1 MSEPLGEVMIRLG
14 LDNSKFGSELSRSQK
29 LVKYATSQMKA
40 NFSALGAGG
49 NKVAALTQKQRDLN
63 QVIVAQQER
72 VKALEKAYKGSFDQ
86 NGKAGRSTAKLAT
99 QLQNAKAKL
108 GGYQH
113 QLVVTAQAAAKARVE
128 TTGLTGTMNRLGKGA
143 TQAGQKMSSVGG
155 KMTTRFTVPVVAGL
169 TAAVKAAVDFDSQIS
184 EMGPLLTDG
193 GKVTKEYRLQLDK
206 LAESSKKWAGQYGIS
221 TSVINDAMSELIK
234 RGFTAQ
240 QTLGSMP
247 SILDATKASG
257 EDLGIVMQATAS
269 IMEQFGLKGK
279 TTEETLKNTQRVTDS
294 LTYAANATAAGFGDM
309 SDAMAYVGPVAKSLK
324 LSVED
329 TAAAIGVLSDQGI
342 EGQKAGTN
350 LRGILTSLV
359 NVTPAA
365 KEQFAKMGISAKQA
379 GEDASDLPKLI
390 DDITKGTKGWTAQAK
405 AKALATIFGRQNQAA
420 MNALIAA
427 GSDELRTLTKETE
440 SAGGAT
446 KKVADQM
453 NETKA
458 NQVKRMV
465 ENIKQMGIT
474 IGQKLLPLL
483 PPVLNN
489 INNLVDA
496 FNKLDKGTQNNI
508 VKWVALTAAM
518 GPALKIG
525 GSALQ
530 LIGGANTGI
539 VQLASKLAQ
548 WRAKQAVLNSTVA
561 AGTDA
566 TGAFTTGLAG
576 AGAKT
581 GMLTK
586 LLSPAGLAIAGV
598 GTALVVGKVAWDK
611 WGQAAY
617 DSGQRSRRWGSDV
630 GKAANDSL
638 QRIKNASTQ
647 ASDSLEGFGKNGKQ
661 SAKGVQDAFKQM
673 YKTISGDNK
682 AVIDKSK
689 KLYESMPKS
698 AQAAYKKTMQAQT
711 KAAEQRTKQ
720 AKEINQSVDSIV
732 AASVKSGKD
741 LTDDQKIV
749 LDNYVRQMQKV
760 SIDSL
765 DISAKRRK
773 QIMQALNGDYVK
785 MNQNDLSA
793 VAGHFETMS
802 MANSKAFKKSQKQL
816 KAQYDNNKISKKAY
830 QKTMTALEKDYMVKN
845 GQIMEARIAADQRA
859 GMSSKATWAAMS
871 RETGL
876 SVKKLQKLYDGWS
889 ESATKNT
896 VIASKATNKA
906 GRDWNKLVLDPK
918 TGKVKTNAQEEIT
931 KAAKSKKGWDKLKFA
946 LKKAKLTTNAKT
958 MVAKAALQSDKWDT
972 LSWKDKKAL
981 IKTNAG
987 KIAIKTLESKGVWDK
1002 LTYDQKEAIVTS
1014 NSKKA
1019 VAQAMVDSK
1028 QWSKLNWQDQKALV
1042 QTNLGATI
1050 SQSLQLGRVWDDLT
1064 LEQQQAIITS
1074 NSKDVVK
1081 DAVFASGKWNTLPW
1095 HEQLALVKTNSAKVA
1110 AQALEDEKLWNKLNF
1125 AQQEAILSAN
1135 TKQEVAQAVFDS
1147 GKWNDLPWDK
1157 QDALVVTNA
1166 GKTAMDAMIANDTWK
1181 DLSFD
1186 QQKAVVTSN
1195 SKEEIAQAIFDSG
1208 QWNKL
1213 YFKAKKAVAKNE
1225 ASKEIMD
1232 ALHDAGEWND
1242 LDVKTQKAIV
1252 QSDGLPQL
1260 TDAILKM
1267 GNWNELP
1274 SEMKDLLVN
1283 DDDARH
1289 KLIQAGVDI
1298 KDYDTKKPLPKELT
1312 ANAEDLD
1319 KVLIDSGLKI
1329 DVLDGKKPEKKYLNA
1344 NNQNF
1349 IDKVTQSD
1357 ELIKGYNLMDPDLK
1371 QLLAENGD
1379 IVGKLN
1385 TSEETLKSYNALDP
1399 QMKQLIA
1406 DTYGFD
1412 SKIDESTGKV
1422 VFFDN
1427 KNPKTKQLKANNSD
1441 ANKKL
1446 KDSDLLLNKYT
1457 GNNPPSKALKGHDAG
1472 LKGALG
1478 TGIVD
1483 LAKFKRDNPPSKKLK
1498 AHDAGLHSTTAIGKN
1513 RIQSYN
1519 SVNPTTKK
1527 LKARD
1532 KASGP
1537 AKVATNGVAAFRRQ
1551 KDHTVTLTT
1560 VVNRV
1565 TKWVSK
1571 KITGHQKGTNDFGG
1585 GLAMINDQPGPRF
1598 RELIQYPNG
1607 QLSVFHGRNV
1617 VVPDF
1622 PRHTKIYPANIT
1634 AKLLPGLKQY
1644 ASGKNVP
1651 ANAEIVDMTR
1661 NLNETTNQEV
1671 QVTRSSTVSLNDET
1685 LERMAAAIAKRL
1697 PQSDAPVNLML
1708 DGKTVGQ
1715 IIGPIINNQNG
1726 RNINLSA
1733 RGVTT

>member
-40 NFSALGAGG
+40 NFSAMGAGG

-155 KMTTRFTVPVVAGL
+155 KMTTRFTVPIVAGL
-169 TAAVKAAVDFDSQIS
+169 TAAVKSAVDFDSQIA

-221 TSVINDAMSELIK
+221 TSVINNAMSELIK

-240 QTLGSMP
+240 QTLGAMP
-247 SILDATKASG
+247 SVLDATKASG

-458 NQVKRMV
+458 NQIKRMV

-483 PPVLNN
+483 PPLLNN
-489 INNLVDA
+489 VNGMIDG
-496 FNKLDKGTQNNI
+496 FNKLDKSTQNNI
-508 VKWVALTAAM
+508 IKWVALTAAM

-539 VQLASKLAQ
+539 VQLASKIAQ

-561 AGTDA
+561 AGTEA

-611 WGQAAY
+611 WGQAAH
-617 DSGQRSRRWGSDV
+617 DSGERSKRWGTDV
-630 GKAANDSL
+630 GKAADDSL
-638 QRIKNASTQ
+638 QSIKGASTQ
-647 ASDSLEGFGKNGKQ
+647 ASEALEGFGKSGAE
-661 SAKGVQDAFKQM
+661 SAKSVQTAFKKM
-673 YKTISGDNK
+673 YKTVKGDNETSTESMK
-682 AVIDKSK
+682 N
-689 KLYESMPKS
+689 LYESMPPA
-698 AQAAYKKTMQAQT
+698 AQAAYKKTLDTQT
-711 KAAEQRTKQ
+711 KAANERTSQ
-720 AKEINQSVDSIV
+720 AEKINKAVNDIV
-732 AASVKSGKD
+732 AASIKSGKN
-741 LTDDQKIV
+741 LTDDQKAV
-749 LDNYVRQMQKV
+749 LNGYITEMQETSVK
-760 SIDSL
+760 SL
-765 DISAKRRK
+765 NVSAKQRK
-773 QIMQALNGDYVK
+773 QIMKALNGDYSQ
-785 MNQNDLSA
+785 MTDNDLA
-793 VAGHFETMS
+793 AMAGHFEQMS
-802 MANSKAFKKSQKQL
+802 QASAKSYKKTQSALKEQLNKGQITKKS
-816 KAQYDNNKISKKAY
+816 Y
-830 QKTMTALEKDYMVKN
+830 QDTMNAMDEDYMVKN
-845 GQIMEARIAADQRA
+845 GQIMDARIDAERA
-859 GMSSKATWAAMS
+859 SGMSYKAIWAAMS
-871 RETGL
+871 RETGM
-876 SVKKLQKLYDGWS
+876 SVEKLQNLYDKWS
-889 ESATKNT
+889 KSATKNT
-896 VIASKATNKA
+896 AIASKATNKA
-906 GRDWNKLVLDPK
+906 GKAWNELVLDPK
-918 TGKVKTNAQEEIT
+918 TGKVKTNAQEEVN
-931 KAAKSKKGWDKLKFA
+931 KAAKSKKGWENLKYD
-946 LKKAKLTTNAKT
+946 LKHAKLTTNAKT
-958 MVAKAALQSDKWDT
+958 MIGVAAIQNGRWDSLTWKEQKAM
-972 LSWKDKKAL
+972 
-981 IKTNAG
+981 
-987 KIAIKTLESKGVWDK
+987 
-1002 LTYDQKEAIVTS
+1002 IVT
-1014 NSKKA
+1014 K
-1019 VAQAMVDSK
+1019 
-1028 QWSKLNWQDQKALV
+1028 
-1042 QTNLGATI
+1042 G
-1050 SQSLQLGRVWDDLT
+1050 SQSL
-1064 LEQQQAIITS
+1064 
-1074 NSKDVVK
+1074 VK
-1081 DAVFASGKWNTLPW
+1081 
-1095 HEQLALVKTNSAKVA
+1095 
-1110 AQALEDEKLWNKLNF
+1110 
-1125 AQQEAILSAN
+1125 
-1135 TKQEVAQAVFDS
+1135 
-1147 GKWNDLPWDK
+1147 
-1157 QDALVVTNA
+1157 
-1166 GKTAMDAMIANDTWK
+1166 AM
-1181 DLSFD
+1181 
-1186 QQKAVVTSN
+1186 QKS
-1195 SKEEIAQAIFDSG
+1195 
-1208 QWNKL
+1208 
-1213 YFKAKKAVAKNE
+1213 
-1225 ASKEIMD
+1225 
-1232 ALHDAGEWND
+1232 GEWND
-1242 LDVKTQKAIV
+1242 LSIAAKEAVISAKGVPELADATVKY
-1252 QSDGLPQL
+1252 GLWNQL
-1260 TDAILKM
+1260 PTKTK
-1267 GNWNELP
+1267 N
-1274 SEMKDLLVN
+1274 LLVRNKEAVQKLEAAGISVDEWREKYIGAPKNAAAN
-1283 DDDARH
+1283 DKASPNLKTAKKNADNWRNTKTGSVKKAFATDQASH
-1289 KLIQAGVDI
+1289 DLKLAKANADRWRGTSTGGTKHAFGTNNAGSLNVATGNANRWRNTSI
-1298 KDYDTKKPLPKELT
+1298 GATKK
-1312 ANAEDLD
+1312 A
-1319 KVLIDSGLKI
+1319 
-1329 DVLDGKKPEKKYLNA
+1329 
-1344 NNQNF
+1344 
-1349 IDKVTQSD
+1349 
-1357 ELIKGYNLMDPDLK
+1357 
-1371 QLLAENGD
+1371 
-1379 IVGKLN
+1379 
-1385 TSEETLKSYNALDP
+1385 
-1399 QMKQLIA
+1399 
-1406 DTYGFD
+1406 
-1412 SKIDESTGKV
+1412 
-1422 VFFDN
+1422 
-1427 KNPKTKQLKANNSD
+1427 
-1441 ANKKL
+1441 
-1446 KDSDLLLNKYT
+1446 
-1457 GNNPPSKALKGHDAG
+1457 
-1472 LKGALG
+1472 
-1478 TGIVD
+1478 
-1483 LAKFKRDNPPSKKLK
+1483 
-1498 AHDAGLHSTTAIGKN
+1498 
-1513 RIQSYN
+1513 
-1519 SVNPTTKK
+1519 
-1527 LKARD
+1527 KARD
-1532 KASGP
+1532 QASGP

-1551 KDHTVTLTT
+1551 KNHTVTLTT

-1565 TKWVSK
+1565 TKWISK

-1661 NLNETTNQEV
+1661 NLNETTNQTV
-1671 QVTRSSTVSLNDET
+1671 MVNNANTVSLNDAT
-1685 LERMAAAIAKRL
+1685 LEKMGAAIAKHM
-1697 PQSDAPVNLML
+1697 PTSNAPVYLVM

-1715 IIGPIINNQNG
+1715 IVGPIINNQNG